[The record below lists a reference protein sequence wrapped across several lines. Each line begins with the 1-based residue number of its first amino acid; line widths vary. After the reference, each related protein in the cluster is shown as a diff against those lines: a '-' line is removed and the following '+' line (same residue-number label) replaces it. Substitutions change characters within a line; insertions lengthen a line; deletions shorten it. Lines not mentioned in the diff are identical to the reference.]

1 MVEAEMLAYIEPEGE
16 SATIPFE
23 RYLPLLAPGV
33 VKQWFGHHAKPGEW
47 VLEPIGASPA
57 AVLELG
63 ETGARVLVAVNNPVT
78 AFEISLL
85 ARAPAKS
92 ELEAML
98 GELSVQKK
106 GGERLGSHIKN
117 LYLSRCASC
126 GSEVTV
132 ESFIWRKGES
142 VPRAKN
148 YHCPACGDE
157 GEHPVVDSDL
167 ERLTAPERAD
177 KLHRAMALEKVPQGT
192 RSARENLEE
201 LLYLY
206 SPRPLYALFTLINK
220 VEGMS
225 LTTAKRALLDA
236 LLLSALDAGHSL
248 WPAGEGTERPRV
260 VNIPGEYFEHNL
272 WLSMEKA
279 VDLWSR
285 RKKPVPLTRWPET
298 PKANGI
304 CLFQGRMRD
313 LLQQKS
319 GVTPDS
325 VVCVIPRP
333 SQVFWSLSTL
343 WTSWLWGKEQ
353 AVNFKNVLERQRFD
367 WYWHANALQSALAPA
382 ARMVK
387 PESKVFT
394 LLPEPAPGFVSAAI
408 EAGCTS
414 SLQLSGLGWKDEQQP
429 IQMEWITRPGGSE
442 AKKVNLHRI
451 IHEAIH
457 DCLGEIGEPCRYLK
471 LYTAVNQVLAE
482 NDAFPTSIPQL
493 TYETASAIHGEIAK
507 VFSDRKFLRRLVNS
521 AQDVESGY
529 WWLTQPE
536 GCQASLADRVE
547 TEIVAWLQK
556 GEPINAN
563 DLQRTMNA
571 RFPGF
576 LTPPADLL
584 LQCLKAY
591 ADFDVN
597 RQLWKLRSNEEVEK
611 RQQDLG
617 ESRELLADLATRIG
631 LTAEGEN
638 PILWS
643 EPAQPDQAVYR
654 LYLSS
659 SASISRISKEE
670 AGGEQSVFLFPG
682 SRSALLRF
690 KIDRDPFLRETVSK
704 GWHFLKFR
712 ALREL
717 ARRKDISRDLWDLF
731 IDSDPISQEDATQ
744 LSMFL

>member
-16 SATIPFE
+16 SAPIPFE
-23 RYLPLLAPGV
+23 RYLPLTAAGV
-33 VKQWFGHHAKPGEW
+33 VKNWLGRHTDPGAW

-57 AVLELG
+57 SVLEMA
-63 ETGARVLVAVNNPVT
+63 ETGYKVLVAVNNPVT
-78 AFEISLL
+78 AFEIEIM
-85 ARAPAKS
+85 ARAPTKS
-92 ELEAML
+92 EFESVL
-98 GELSVQKK
+98 GELAVQKK
-106 GGERLGSHIKN
+106 STERLGSHIQN
-117 LYLSRCASC
+117 LYLSNCASC
-126 GSEVTV
+126 GHEVMV
-132 ESFIWRKGES
+132 ESFIWHKGDS
-142 VPRAKN
+142 TPRARV
-148 YHCPACGDE
+148 YRCPACGDE
-157 GEHPVVDSDL
+157 GEHPVSDVDL
-167 ERLTAPERAD
+167 KRLTAPERAD

-201 LLYLY
+201 LLDIYH
-206 SPRPLYALFTLINK
+206 PRPLYALFTLINK

-225 LTTAKRALLDA
+225 LTATKRALLDA

-260 VNIPGEYFEHNL
+260 VNIPGEYYEHNL
-272 WLSMEKA
+272 WMAMEQA

-285 RKKPVPLTRWPET
+285 RKKPVPLTRWPEL

-319 GVTPDS
+319 EILPDNI
-325 VVCVIPRP
+325 VCVIPRP

-387 PESKVFT
+387 PAGRVFT

-408 EAGCTS
+408 EAGCAS
-414 SLQLSGLGWKDEQQP
+414 GLQLSGLGWKDEQQP
-429 IQMEWITRPGGSE
+429 IEMEWITRPGGSE

-457 DCLGEIGEPCRYLK
+457 DCLSEVGEPCRYLK
-471 LYTAVNQVLAE
+471 LYTAVNQALAE
-482 NDAFPTSIPQL
+482 NGAFPTTIPQL

-507 VFSDRKFLRRLVNS
+507 VFADRKFLRRLVNS

-529 WWLTQPE
+529 WWLVQPE
-536 GCQASLADRVE
+536 GCQAPLADRVE
-547 TEIVAWLQK
+547 TEIAAWLQK
-556 GEPINAN
+556 GEPLIAT
-563 DLQRTMNA
+563 DLHKTMNT

-576 LTPPADLL
+576 LTPPVDLVL
-584 LQCLKAY
+584 HCLRSY
-591 ADFDVN
+591 ADFDPA
-597 RQLWKLRSNEEVEK
+597 RQAWQIRSNEEMDK
-611 RQQDLG
+611 RKQDLAD
-617 ESRELLADLATRIG
+617 SRALLSDLATRIG
-631 LTAEGEN
+631 FSAEGEN
-638 PILWS
+638 PISWTD
-643 EPAQPDQAVYR
+643 PAEPDQIVYR
-654 LYLSS
+654 LFLSS
-659 SASISRISKEE
+659 SANIGRFSREE
-670 AGGEQSVFLFPG
+670 TGTTESVFLLPG
-682 SRSALLRF
+682 SRSALLRY
-690 KIDRDPFLRETVSK
+690 KIDRDPFLREKVAK